1 MKLHNIMTIK
11 DTRKFKQK
19 PSSRILIVKRISLS
33 SEVMGGCIL
42 TQIGDLARQHDGV
55 AQLGGDLLPL
65 DEELRLQLIPL
76 QPQLSHRLGRGGLV
90 LLMVLLVR
98 VLVVRV
104 GRVEAATSAS
114 SIVSRVDFSIRFDF
128 STG

>member
-1 MKLHNIMTIK
+1 MK
-11 DTRKFKQK
+11 
-19 PSSRILIVKRISLS
+19 
-33 SEVMGGCIL
+33 GCIL
-42 TQIGDLARQHDGV
+42 TEIGDLAGQDDGV

-65 DEELRLQLIPL
+65 DEKLRLQLIPL
-76 QPQLSHRLGRGGLV
+76 QSQLSHGLGRGGLA

-114 SIVSRVDFSIRFDF
+114 SIVSRVDFSIRIDF